1 MKEKVAR
8 RWEKK
13 EPYAIDEE
21 RGVVDKMLSQ
31 MSSGTRPDQILGF
44 LEDIKL
50 GITYKHSK

>member
-21 RGVVDKMLSQ
+21 RGVEDKMLS
-31 MSSGTRPDQILGF
+31 
-44 LEDIKL
+44 
-50 GITYKHSK
+50 